1 VYRDPG
7 VPPIIPP
14 ISVSPLGLFVPAP
27 PVAPLAPPP
36 GILADLIDY
45 GQFDPSKDPERPTFE
60 YLSLRRGMH
69 PIDEQVCIALTRV
82 RASGAAVQ
90 NEGGRFLDIEKLD
103 DRAKSRIVSE
113 ARIALKRLV
122 TNRDIEIVSLSA
134 EIDDDLATLLVQYKN
149 LRAKDRSTVRRTYQR
164 IPEWMGVAS

>member
-1 VYRDPG
+1 MYRDPG

-14 ISVSPLGLFVPAP
+14 ISVSPLGLFVPAGAVP
-27 PVAPLAPPP
+27 PLAPPP

-45 GQFDPSKDPERPTFE
+45 GQFDPEKDPKRPTFE
-60 YLSLRRGMH
+60 YLSLKRGMH

-90 NEGGRFLDIEKLD
+90 NEGGRFLDVDKLD

-122 TNRDIEIVSLSA
+122 SNRDIEVVTMSVDIV
-134 EIDDDLATLLVQYKN
+134 DDLATLFLQYKN
-149 LRAKDRSTVRRTYQR
+149 LRAKDRSTIRRTYQR
-164 IPEWMGVAS
+164 IPEWMGLAA